1 MLQHIPSAI
10 VPAAVTNTYI
20 QPWQIHI
27 YNRRPRG
34 YIDLAWA
41 SALSV
46 KEKGQL
52 KSLNWSA
59 IWIVCAIII
68 L

>member
-1 MLQHIPSAI
+1 MLRHIPSAI

-20 QPWQIHI
+20 QG
-27 YNRRPRG
+27 RPRG

-41 SALSV
+41 SALLV
-46 KEKGQL
+46 KEKGQI